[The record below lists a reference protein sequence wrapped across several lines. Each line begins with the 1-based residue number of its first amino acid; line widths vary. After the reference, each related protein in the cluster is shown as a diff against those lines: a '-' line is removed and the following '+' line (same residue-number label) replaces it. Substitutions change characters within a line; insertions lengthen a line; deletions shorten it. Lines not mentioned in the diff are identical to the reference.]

1 MKLKLD
7 LLEKKLALNDYGKV
21 AVLLGGESNERA
33 ISLQS
38 GEAVL
43 ASLHQSKIETFAL
56 DPKFDSLDIL
66 DKCSRAFICLHG
78 KDGEDGKVQAYLD
91 SIKIPYTGSNAQ
103 ASKLGM
109 DKLLSKDIWRK
120 SKISTPNFMQ
130 LNARSIYDKV
140 QSRLGTSF
148 FIKAANSGSSLGV
161 SKVTRSE
168 QYHAAFE
175 CAYEVDNT
183 VIAETT
189 ICGREFTLP
198 ILNNEP
204 LAIVEIR
211 PKTDFY
217 DYEAKY
223 NRDDTEFICPA
234 MLNEKLVSDINA
246 LGIRAFNALGCSGW
260 GRVDF
265 MINHQNEIFVIEVN
279 TIPGMTSHSLVPLSA
294 KHCGLTFDSLVLK
307 ILDTAHA

>member
-43 ASLHQSKIETFAL
+43 ASLHHSKIETFAL

-148 FIKAANSGSSLGV
+148 FIKAANSG
-161 SKVTRSE
+161 
-168 QYHAAFE
+168 
-175 CAYEVDNT
+175 
-183 VIAETT
+183 
-189 ICGREFTLP
+189 
-198 ILNNEP
+198 
-204 LAIVEIR
+204 
-211 PKTDFY
+211 
-217 DYEAKY
+217 
-223 NRDDTEFICPA
+223 
-234 MLNEKLVSDINA
+234 
-246 LGIRAFNALGCSGW
+246 
-260 GRVDF
+260 
-265 MINHQNEIFVIEVN
+265 
-279 TIPGMTSHSLVPLSA
+279 
-294 KHCGLTFDSLVLK
+294 
-307 ILDTAHA
+307 